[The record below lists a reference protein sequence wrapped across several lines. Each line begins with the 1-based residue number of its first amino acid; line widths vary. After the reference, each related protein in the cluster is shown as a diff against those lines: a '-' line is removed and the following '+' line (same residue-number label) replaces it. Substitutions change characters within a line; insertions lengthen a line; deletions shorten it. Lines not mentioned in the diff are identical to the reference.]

1 MTGED
6 ECREGVSART
16 VRSGGTAAASAAAAT
31 APDPAPATTATT
43 TTWPVNH
50 PPCWLPN
57 ESRARDEPTK
67 YQPRNARP
75 SCTVPTLSSPYHH
88 RHVSMSPPPLLLS
101 SPAPIAATRNHLN
114 MSGHRNVVTPPDTPA
129 DRSPP
134 SPGNK
139 LNRSQHLP
147 REATGS
153 VSPGLPAAT
162 LDLSSAATT
171 NSPHELST
179 LV

>member
-1 MTGED
+1 LVSHRQSLRRFFIGLGIVFCGCAMVHNVFVWQ
-6 ECREGVSART
+6 REKTNAVKALAREQCE
-16 VRSGGTAAASAAAAT
+16 AAVQLQRQQQLQQHQNQPQLAAQRK
-31 APDPAPATTATT
+31 
-43 TTWPVNH
+43 
-50 PPCWLPN
+50 
-57 ESRARDEPTK
+57 S
-67 YQPRNARP
+67 
-75 SCTVPTLSSPYHH
+75 
-88 RHVSMSPPPLLLS
+88 
-101 SPAPIAATRNHLN
+101 APIAATHNHQN
-114 MSGHRNVVTPPDTPA
+114 VSGHRNVVTPPDTSADRSPPDTSA

>member
-1 MTGED
+1 MAPDYNLTYHSYFVEED

-31 APDPAPATTATT
+31 APEPALATTATT
-43 TTWPVNH
+43 TTCH
-50 PPCWLPN
+50 ATHG
-57 ESRARDEPTK
+57 RAAQ
-67 YQPRNARP
+67 YQH
-75 SCTVPTLSSPYHH
+75 YHHHHHH

-101 SPAPIAATRNHLN
+101 SPAPIAATHNHLN
-114 MSGHRNVVTPPDTPA
+114 VSGHRNVVTPPDTPA

-147 REATGS
+147 REAAS
-153 VSPGLPAAT
+153 VLVFRLP
-162 LDLSSAATT
+162 
-171 NSPHELST
+171 HWI
-179 LV
+179 

>member
-1 MTGED
+1 
-6 ECREGVSART
+6 
-16 VRSGGTAAASAAAAT
+16 
-31 APDPAPATTATT
+31 
-43 TTWPVNH
+43 
-50 PPCWLPN
+50 
-57 ESRARDEPTK
+57 
-67 YQPRNARP
+67 
-75 SCTVPTLSSPYHH
+75 
-88 RHVSMSPPPLLLS
+88 MSPPPLLLS
-101 SPAPIAATRNHLN
+101 SPASIAATHNHLN
-114 MSGHRNVVTPPDTPA
+114 VSGHRNIVTPPDTPA

-147 REATGS
+147 RETTGS

>member
-50 PPCWLPN
+50 PPCWLPS

-88 RHVSMSPPPLLLS
+88 RQCQS
-101 SPAPIAATRNHLN
+101 PIAATHNHLN
-114 MSGHRNVVTPPDTPA
+114 VSGHRNVVTPPDTPA

-153 VSPGLPAAT
+153 VSSGLPAAT
-162 LDLSSAATT
+162 LDLGSAATT